1 MKYIGATWSLASVR
15 LDDADS
21 LQAEAMAW
29 SEADGIAI
37 LKQIKLPLLKHV
49 HKNIYVK
56 MVPCTERPNNK
67 FIDERSCHF
76 KRLTI
81 SGR

>member
-29 SEADGIAI
+29 SDADGIAT
-37 LKQIKLPLLKHV
+37 LKQKQ
-49 HKNIYVK
+49 
-56 MVPCTERPNNK
+56 K
-67 FIDERSCHF
+67 FFLC
-76 KRLTI
+76 
-81 SGR
+81 